1 MGTKLSNAEI
11 EKALRDEQIEK
22 ERKAKLKALKEEQII
37 KK

>member
-1 MGTKLSNAEI
+1 MSTKLSNAEI
-11 EKALRDEQIEK
+11 EKALRDEQVEK

>member
-1 MGTKLSNAEI
+1 MSTKLSNAEI

>member
-11 EKALRDEQIEK
+11 EKALKDEQIAKEK
-22 ERKAKLKALKEEQII
+22 KAKLKALKEEQII

>member
-1 MGTKLSNAEI
+1 MSTKLSNAEI
-11 EKALRDEQIEK
+11 EKALKDEQIEK

>member
-11 EKALRDEQIEK
+11 EKALKDEQIDKEK
-22 ERKAKLKALKEEQII
+22 KEKLKALKKEEII

>member
-11 EKALRDEQIEK
+11 EKALKDEQIAKEK
-22 ERKAKLKALKEEQII
+22 KAKLKALKEEKII